1 MRRSLWSL
9 FLLLLLLATS
19 LFADDR
25 ADVLAVFDR
34 VNAAGMN
41 RDAKALDTMYTGD
54 YFHTN
59 PDGSVMDRATVLASY
74 KQPTQ
79 FTFSDSQR
87 DEERVQAHDDCAV
100 MSLRLTLQGKRGE
113 DPFTSRYRVTY
124 VLRKEHGRWKV
135 ANSHSSLL
143 GITPGTTAEKK

>member
-1 MRRSLWSL
+1 MRHLFLSL
-9 FLLLLLLATS
+9 FLLLLLATS
-19 LFADDR
+19 LLADDR

-34 VNAAGMN
+34 VNAAGMK
-41 RDAKALDTMYTGD
+41 RDAKALDELYTGD

-59 PDGSVMDRATVLASY
+59 PDGSVMDRATVLKSY
-74 KQPTQ
+74 EQPTQ

-87 DEERVQAHDDCAV
+87 DEERVQAHGDCAV
-100 MSLRLTLQGKRGE
+100 MSLRLTLHGKRGE

-124 VLRKEHGRWKV
+124 VLRKEKGRWKV

-143 GITPGTTAEKK
+143 GITPGTSTEKK